1 VNPSARQ
8 VEQNI
13 AEVQARIERAAAR
26 GGRDSAD
33 VTLVAVTKTHG
44 VDTVVAAFEAGMRHF
59 GENRVEEAESKIPAA
74 REVLPAGATWHMI
87 GHIQSRKTRDAAPLF
102 DWFHSIDRYKI
113 ARRLDLAASDLNRTL
128 PGLIEVNVSG
138 EESKYGFDLSA
149 WPEDVDQG
157 ERFFEQVGRM
167 LELPALD
174 LQGLMTMAPYTE
186 EPDTVRPIFRR
197 LRELRETLRERFPE
211 RDWPHLSMGMSAD
224 YEVAVEEG
232 ATIVRIGTALFGP
245 REV

>member
-1 VNPSARQ
+1 MIPSARQ
-8 VEQNI
+8 IERNI
-13 AEVQARIERAAAR
+13 ADVQARIEGAAAR
-26 GGRDSAD
+26 SGRDGGD

-59 GENRVEEAESKIPAA
+59 GENRVEEAESKIPATRKA
-74 REVLPAGATWHMI
+74 LPGGATWHMI

-113 ARRLDLAASDLNRTL
+113 ARRLDLAARDLNRTL
-128 PGLIEVNVSG
+128 PALIEVNVSG
-138 EESKYGFDLSA
+138 EESKYGFALSS
-149 WPEDVDQG
+149 WPEDSEQA
-157 ERFFEQVGRM
+157 ERFFEQVKLT

-174 LQGLMTMAPYTE
+174 LQGLMTLAPYTNDPE
-186 EPDTVRPIFRR
+186 TVRPIFRR
-197 LRELRETLRERFPE
+197 LRGLRDAIRERFPE

-224 YEVAVEEG
+224 YEVAIEEG

-245 REV
+245 REY